1 MNRFIAHVTLVVDDY
16 DTAIQ
21 YYTAKLGFV
30 LVEDTA
36 LTATKRWILI
46 APSKSA
52 ACCILLAKAAD
63 EKQKLS
69 IGNQTGGRV
78 AFFLYT
84 DDFQRDFS
92 AMNANGIEFVH
103 EPKQETYGT
112 VAVFKD
118 LYGNLWDLIEPVKNT
133 DSNSF

>member
-1 MNRFIAHVTLVVDDY
+1 MTRFLAHVTLVVDDY
-16 DTAIQ
+16 DKAIQ

-30 LVEDTA
+30 LVEDTV
-36 LTATKRWILI
+36 LTTIKRWVLI
-46 APSKSA
+46 AASRSA
-52 ACCILLAKAAD
+52 ESYILLAKAVD

-84 DDFQRDFS
+84 DDFQRDSS
-92 AMNANGIEFVH
+92 AMKANGIEFVR
-103 EPKQETYGT
+103 EPKKETYGT

-118 LYGNLWDLIEPVKNT
+118 IYGNLWDLIEPVKNT
-133 DSNSF
+133 DRKNF